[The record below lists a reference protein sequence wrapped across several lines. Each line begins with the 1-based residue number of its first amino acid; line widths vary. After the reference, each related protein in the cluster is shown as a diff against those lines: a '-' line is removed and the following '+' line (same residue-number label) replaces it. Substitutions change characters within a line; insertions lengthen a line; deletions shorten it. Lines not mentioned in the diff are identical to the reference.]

1 MSPFKGDFMQL
12 TFRDVEKAFEIE
24 EGTLYQWLNS
34 QGMPAVKA
42 NDQYYFNSVEI
53 LEWALK
59 NRIRLTTGALRL
71 CEKARLGTDVI
82 TPALM
87 RGGVYFGLNGTH
99 REEILGKVIDLLPLP
114 NHVQRLPLKEM
125 LLSREQVGTTGIG
138 NGIAIPHVKHPVVL
152 AGMEPIVGLFFLEK
166 PVDFSSLDRE
176 GVHTLFVILS
186 SSFKGH
192 LSLLSRLAFCLQD
205 EDVKSVLKRRTHREE
220 ILAAFQVAESRIA
233 KTS

>member
-1 MSPFKGDFMQL
+1 MQL
-12 TFRDVEKAFEIE
+12 TFRDVEKAFEID
-24 EGTLYQWLNS
+24 EGRLYQWLNKR
-34 QGMPAVKA
+34 GMPAVKA
-42 NDQYYFNSVEI
+42 NDQYYFNSVEV

-71 CEKARLGTDVI
+71 CEKDRLGTDVV

-87 RGGVYFGLNGTH
+87 RGGVYFGLNGTR

-114 NHVQRLPLKEM
+114 NAVPRLSLKEM
-125 LLSREQVGTTGIG
+125 LLSREQAGTTGIG

-205 EDVKSVLKRRTHREE
+205 EDVKSALKRRTHREE
-220 ILAAFQVAESRIA
+220 ILAAFQVAESKTA
-233 KTS
+233 KIS

>member
-1 MSPFKGDFMQL
+1 MQL

-24 EGTLYQWLNS
+24 EKTLYQWLNAR
-34 QGMPAVKA
+34 GMPAVKA

-59 NRIRLTTGALRL
+59 NRVRLTTGALRL
-71 CEKARLGTDVI
+71 CAKARHGQDVI
-82 TPALM
+82 TPALKQ
-87 RGGVYFGLNGTH
+87 GGVYFGLKGDL

-114 NHVQRLPLKEM
+114 DHIQKAPLKEM
-125 LLSREQVGTTGIG
+125 LLSREQAGTTGIG

-152 AGMEPIVGLFFLEK
+152 AGMGPVVGLFFLEK
-166 PVDFSSLDRE
+166 PVDFASRDGE
-176 GVHTLFVILS
+176 NVHTLFVILS

-205 EDVKSVLKRRTHREE
+205 EGVKSVLKRRAQMEE
-220 ILAAFQVAESRIA
+220 ILAAFQVAESRATI
-233 KTS
+233 

>member
-1 MSPFKGDFMQL
+1 MQL

-24 EGTLYQWLNS
+24 EATLYQWLNS
-34 QGMPAVKA
+34 RGMPAVKA

-71 CEKARLGTDVI
+71 CEKDRLGTDVI

-87 RGGVYFGLNGTH
+87 RGGVYFGLKGTN

-114 NHVQRLPLKEM
+114 DAVPRAPLKEM
-125 LLSREQVGTTGIG
+125 LLSREQLGTTGIG

-152 AGMEPIVGLFFLEK
+152 AGMEPVVGLFFLEK

-205 EDVKSVLKRRTHREE
+205 EGVKSALKRHTHREE
-220 ILAAFQVAESRIA
+220 ILAAFQVAESKIV

>member
-1 MSPFKGDFMQL
+1 MQL

-24 EGTLYQWLNS
+24 EKTLYQWLNAR
-34 QGMPAVKA
+34 GMPAVKA
-42 NDQYYFNSVEI
+42 NDQYFFNSVEI

-59 NRIRLTTGALRL
+59 NKIRLTTGALRL
-71 CEKARLGTDVI
+71 CEKARQGKDII
-82 TPALM
+82 TPALL
-87 RGGVYFGLNGTH
+87 RGGVYFGLNASR

-114 NHVQRLPLKEM
+114 DHVQRTSLKEM
-125 LLSREQVGTTGIG
+125 LLSREQIGTTAIG

-152 AGMEPIVGLFFLEK
+152 AGMEPIVGLFFLDNT
-166 PVDFSSLDRE
+166 VDYSSPDGE

-205 EDVKSVLKRRTHREE
+205 DDVKAALKRRAHREE
-220 ILAAFQVAESRIA
+220 ILATFQMAESRAAII
-233 KTS
+233 S

>member
-1 MSPFKGDFMQL
+1 MQL
-12 TFRDVEKAFEIE
+12 TFRDVEKAFEIQE
-24 EGTLYQWLNS
+24 STLYQWLNS
-34 QGMPAVKA
+34 LGMPAVRA

-59 NRIRLTTGALRL
+59 NRIRLTTGALRI
-71 CEKARLGTDVI
+71 CEKARQGQDII
-82 TPALM
+82 TPALL
-87 RGGVYFGLNGTH
+87 RGGVYFGISGSL
-99 REEILGKVIDLLPLP
+99 REEVLGKVLDLLPLP
-114 NHVQRLPLKEM
+114 DHVQKVSLKEM
-125 LLSREQVGTTGIG
+125 LISREQAGTTGIG

-152 AGMEPIVGLFFLEK
+152 AGMEPVVGLFFLEK
-166 PVDFSSLDRE
+166 PVDFSSLDGE

-205 EDVKSVLKRRTHREE
+205 EEVKSALKRRTHKEE

>member
-1 MSPFKGDFMQL
+1 MQL
-12 TFRDVEKAFEIE
+12 TFREVEKAFEIQE
-24 EGTLYQWLNS
+24 STLYQWLNS
-34 QGMPAVKA
+34 LGMPAVRA

-59 NRIRLTTGALRL
+59 NRIRLTTGALRI
-71 CEKARLGTDVI
+71 CEKARQGQDII
-82 TPALM
+82 TPALL
-87 RGGVYFGLNGTH
+87 RGGVYFGISGSL
-99 REEILGKVIDLLPLP
+99 REEVLGKVLDLLPLP
-114 NHVQRLPLKEM
+114 DHVQKVSLKEM
-125 LLSREQVGTTGIG
+125 LISREQAGTTGIG

-152 AGMEPIVGLFFLEK
+152 AGMEPVVGLFFLEK
-166 PVDFSSLDRE
+166 PVDFSSLDGE

-205 EDVKSVLKRRTHREE
+205 EEVKSALKRRTHKEE

-233 KTS
+233 KTT

>member
-1 MSPFKGDFMQL
+1 MQL
-12 TFRDVEKAFEIE
+12 TFRDVEKAFEIQE
-24 EGTLYQWLNS
+24 STLYQWLNS
-34 QGMPAVKA
+34 LGMPAVRA

-59 NRIRLTTGALRL
+59 NRIRLTTGALRI
-71 CEKARLGTDVI
+71 CEKARQGQDII
-82 TPALM
+82 TPALL
-87 RGGVYFGLNGTH
+87 RGGVYFGISGSL
-99 REEILGKVIDLLPLP
+99 REEVLGKVLDLLPLP
-114 NHVQRLPLKEM
+114 DHVQKVSLKEM
-125 LLSREQVGTTGIG
+125 LISREQAGTTGIG

-152 AGMEPIVGLFFLEK
+152 AGMEPVVGLFFLEK
-166 PVDFSSLDRE
+166 PVDFSSLDGE

-205 EDVKSVLKRRTHREE
+205 EEVKSALKRRTHKEE

-233 KTS
+233 KTT

>member
-1 MSPFKGDFMQL
+1 MQL

-24 EGTLYQWLNS
+24 EETLYQWLNKR
-34 QGMPAVKA
+34 GMPAIKA
-42 NDQYYFNSVEI
+42 NDQYYFNSVEV

-59 NRIRLTTGALRL
+59 NRICLTAGALRL
-71 CEKARLGTDVI
+71 CEKARQGQDVI

-87 RGGVYFGLNGTH
+87 RGGVYFGLNGTL
-99 REEILGKVIDLLPLP
+99 REEILGKVLDLLPLP
-114 NHVQRLPLKEM
+114 DAVPRSTLKDM
-125 LLSREQVGTTGIG
+125 LLSREQAGTTGIG

-166 PVDFSSLDRE
+166 AVDFASRDGE

-186 SSFKGH
+186 SSFKWH

-205 EDVKSVLKRRTHREE
+205 EEVKSALKRRCAREE
-220 ILAAFQVAESRIA
+220 ILAAFQVAESRTA
-233 KTS
+233 KIS